1 MWLPFLSGPL
11 SREDGPPL
19 PSPANGPVWGEEETS
34 PQFHSCTFSTSGNT
48 FASLLSLFV
57 APSSVL
63 GWSPRCQSIRKR
75 VARAVLTAIKGLLA
89 SVQAPFPGRLS
100 PASEDSLKVT
110 HLLRKSVENGI
121 FLGSECGCHM
131 TAPPRRPL
139 PGYPG
144 PFFHPPPRR
153 EPELT
158 RVDEELIRLPGLS
171 PSW

>member
-1 MWLPFLSGPL
+1 MWLPFPSGPL

-34 PQFHSCTFSTSGNT
+34 PQFHSCTFSASRNT

-63 GWSPRCQSIRKR
+63 GWSPRCHSIRKR

-131 TAPPRRPL
+131 TAPPRRPF
-139 PGYPG
+139 PGCPG

-158 RVDEELIRLPGLS
+158 RVDEELKRLPGLS